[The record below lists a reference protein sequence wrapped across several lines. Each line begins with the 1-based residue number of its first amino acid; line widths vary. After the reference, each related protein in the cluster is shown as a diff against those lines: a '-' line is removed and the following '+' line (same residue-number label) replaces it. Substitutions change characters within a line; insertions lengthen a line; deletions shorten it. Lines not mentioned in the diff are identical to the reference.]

1 MKRVVICLHG
11 LIKDAPHDFVPFKKY
26 VEELNLD
33 FEVDLLMLYD
43 ICDKKTFKFKN
54 KVKLLH
60 KVIAEYEEKGYEI
73 ILVGYSFSCGLCAKM
88 AKKHKISKII
98 LVSPVFKILTRKGIK
113 YYFGLFFKSFKLR
126 AKATVN
132 KKKRNRLKKMNSL
145 YLFDLLASCFYSLSR
160 TNKLYKNIKCPLFI
174 MFGEF
179 DDISEPNLIG
189 KIRKQVHHNVN
200 VDIKFYKGANHVFIM
215 SNKVDKIP
223 YYNDMI
229 SFVNE

>member
-1 MKRVVICLHG
+1 MQSQKNYTKFEDLPEFYLDAVVAVEDRRFYDHG
-11 LIKDAPHDFVPFKKY
+11 A
-26 VEELNLD
+26 LD
-33 FEVDLLMLYD
+33 YLG
-43 ICDKKTFKFKN
+43 
-54 KVKLLH
+54 
-60 KVIAEYEEKGYEI
+60 IARAI
-73 ILVGYSFSCGLCAKM
+73 WTNI
-88 AKKHKISKII
+88 
-98 LVSPVFKILTRKGIK
+98 
-113 YYFGLFFKSFKLR
+113 KSFKLR